1 MDPKAI
7 QNPHEER
14 QAVLLERINN
24 NLVSRVR
31 AAPSHTDWDS
41 TFPQTKTIELMSEAN
56 HCIEHLSRA
65 SKDIRAVAS
74 MTDKYRKNVRYNIAA
89 DAESALTAWSDG
101 AVPSTPM

>member
-24 NLVSRVR
+24 NLVGSAR
-31 AAPSHTDWDS
+31 AAPSHACWD
-41 TFPQTKTIELMSEAN
+41 PLLQTKTIELMSEAN
-56 HCIEHLSRA
+56 HCIEDLFRA
-65 SKDIRAVAS
+65 NKDIRAVAS

-89 DAESALTAWSDG
+89 DAESALTAWSGG
-101 AVPSTPM
+101 AVPSTLM